1 MDDDLNLP
9 DNVDLGLDNIKAD
22 DISLPQETNTADD
35 FNLDD
40 FLTDKQ
46 SGDDGE
52 EALNLENLFEPEKAS
67 DQTTAPAEES
77 ETADV
82 KAEELISAEQ
92 PTEETEEN
100 ILQNQD
106 ENVVQEAEPEA
117 VAEPAVDADSLSE
130 TETPVI
136 DAEQSDIQNNN
147 EIPSIETEDDNGG
160 EVAAETVLPDASE
173 LIENNER
180 ATDEVL
186 PEIPAGYD
194 VAETPGFVRWYAGTS
209 AEPVFEVDKNS
220 PSTMVQ
226 GDDDHKIIHIN
237 AGYDTYG
244 WHVRFDNGVI
254 MSLRDVRE
262 YQLRHGSIPANS
274 GSIVYGDMQIN
285 FAAIEKITI
294 YESVRYFTYA
304 ANN

>member
-9 DNVDLGLDNIKAD
+9 DSVDLGLDDIKAD
-22 DISLPQETNTADD
+22 DISLPQETVTAND

-40 FLTDKQ
+40 LLADKQ
-46 SGDDGE
+46 SGDNE
-52 EALNLENLFEPEKAS
+52 EALNLENLFDTEKDP
-67 DQTTAPAEES
+67 DQMAAPIEDV

-82 KAEELISAEQ
+82 KAEEPISAEQ
-92 PTEETEEN
+92 PTEEN

-194 VAETPGFVRWYAGTS
+194 VAETPSFVRWYAGTS
-209 AEPVFEVDKNS
+209 AEPVFEVDRNS

-226 GDDDHKIIHIN
+226 GNDDHKIIHIN

-244 WHVRFDNGVI
+244 WQVRFDNGVI

>member
-9 DNVDLGLDNIKAD
+9 DSVDLGLDDIKAD
-22 DISLPQETNTADD
+22 DISLPQETVTAND

-40 FLTDKQ
+40 LLADKQ
-46 SGDDGE
+46 SGDNE
-52 EALNLENLFEPEKAS
+52 EALNLENLFDTEKDP
-67 DQTTAPAEES
+67 DQMAAPIEEV

-82 KAEELISAEQ
+82 KAEEPISAEQ
-92 PTEETEEN
+92 PTEEN

-136 DAEQSDIQNNN
+136 DAEQSDIQNN

-194 VAETPGFVRWYAGTS
+194 VADTSGFVRWYAGTS
-209 AEPVFEVDKNS
+209 AEPVFEVDRNS

-226 GDDDHKIIHIN
+226 GDDDHKIIHVN

-244 WHVRFDNGVI
+244 WQVRFDNGVI

>member
-9 DNVDLGLDNIKAD
+9 DNVDLGLDNIKAG

-40 FLTDKQ
+40 FLADKQ
-46 SGDDGE
+46 SGDEGE
-52 EALNLENLFEPEKAS
+52 EALNLENLFEPEKVS

-77 ETADV
+77 ETAG
-82 KAEELISAEQ
+82 AEFEETTAVEQ
-92 PTEETEEN
+92 PVVETEEN

-106 ENVVQEAEPEA
+106 ENAVQ
-117 VAEPAVDADSLSE
+117 E
-130 TETPVI
+130 TETEPTTETMTETDTSSETTALVT
-136 DAEQSDIQNNN
+136 DVEHSDIQDV
-147 EIPSIETEDDNGG
+147 EIQPLEAEDDNGG
-160 EVAAETVLPDASE
+160 EAATETALPDAPE
-173 LIENNER
+173 LVENNER
-180 ATDEVL
+180 ATDEML
-186 PEIPAGYD
+186 PEAPAGYD
-194 VAETPGFVRWYAGTS
+194 VSEMPGFVRWYAGIST
-209 AEPVFEVDKNS
+209 EPAFEVDKNS

-226 GDDDHKIIHIN
+226 GDDDHKIIHVN

-244 WHVRFDNGVI
+244 WQVRFDNGVI

-262 YQLRHGSIPANS
+262 YQLRHGSLPANN
-274 GSIVYGDMQIN
+274 GSIVYGDMQVN